1 MPQRL
6 RNPDWKEMLEYHLR
20 RVESAVAVIGLALL
34 LLLSL
39 AEIAAR
45 NFFHS
50 AIPGADILDRYL
62 VLWAS
67 LLGAVVTEHHIK
79 IDVASI
85 WLPEAWRQ
93 RLERPIL
100 VFSALVCSGL
110 AWASARFWW
119 VEWQD
124 APQFEKWTSALSII
138 IPLTF
143 FLLAAHFILR
153 CFIGPQPAERSP

>member
-1 MPQRL
+1 MPQKMGSPNWQERI
-6 RNPDWKEMLEYHLR
+6 EYQLR
-20 RVESAVAVIGLALL
+20 RVESAIAIAGLALL

-50 AIPGADILDRYL
+50 AIPGTDILDRYL

-67 LLGAVVTEHHIK
+67 LLGAVVTQHHIK

-85 WLPEAWRQ
+85 WLPEAWRH
-93 RLERPIL
+93 RLNVPIL
-100 VFSALVCSGL
+100 IFSALICGGL
-110 AWASARFWW
+110 AWAGTRFWW
-119 VEWQD
+119 VEWND
-124 APQFEKWTSALSII
+124 APQYEKWTSALSII

-143 FLLAAHFILR
+143 SLLAVHFILR
-153 CFIGPQPAERSP
+153 CFIRPSPEDAP

>member
-1 MPQRL
+1 M
-6 RNPDWKEMLEYHLR
+6 
-20 RVESAVAVIGLALL
+20 ESAIAIAGLVLL

-62 VLWAS
+62 VLWVS
-67 LLGAVVTEHHIK
+67 LLGAVVTQHHIK
-79 IDVASI
+79 VDVASI
-85 WLPEAWRQ
+85 WLSEAWRH
-93 RLERPIL
+93 RLNVPIL
-100 VFSALVCSGL
+100 IFSALICSGL
-110 AWASARFWW
+110 AFAGARFWW

-124 APQFEKWTSALSII
+124 APQYEKWTSALNII

-143 FLLAAHFILR
+143 SLLAVHFILR
-153 CFIGPQPAERSP
+153 CFIRPQSPEDAQ